1 MFPAPVSLPKDPMT
15 IETMEEI
22 FAPSIE
28 LSFSIFQVLVFSCA
42 RGEALAAQSQ
52 YSALD
57 DW

>member
-1 MFPAPVSLPKDPMT
+1 MT